1 MTFKLPRRRAQSGS
15 ALVVS
20 LIMLTLLTMFVL
32 SAINSGTINLRVAGN
47 TQSQDEARA
56 TAQQAIEQ
64 FVSSYANFFPT
75 PAAMA
80 ATGFDIN
87 NDGTSDYTVS
97 ISTPICKR
105 AGQQVPPRSV
115 DCANGL
121 KSTPPLVCW
130 DTLWDVTA
138 TATDAKTGAKQVVTQ
153 GVSITFPPTFTPAS
167 VGC

>member
-1 MTFKLPRRRAQSGS
+1 MTKRHRAAAQSGS

-20 LIMLTLLTMFVL
+20 LIMLTLLTLFVL

-64 FVSSYANFFPT
+64 FISSYVNFFPV
-75 PAAMA
+75 PAALA
-80 ATGFDIN
+80 ATGYDIN
-87 NDGTSDYTVS
+87 NDGAADYSVS
-97 ISTPICKR
+97 IATPVCKR
-105 AGQQVPPRSV
+105 AAQQVPPRSV

-138 TATDAKTGAKQVVTQ
+138 TATDAKTGAKQVITQ

>member
-1 MTFKLPRRRAQSGS
+1 MRTHRRPAGQAGS

-20 LIMLTLLTMFVL
+20 LIMLTLLTLFVL

-47 TQSQDEARA
+47 TQSQDEARGA
-56 TAQQAIEQ
+56 GQQAIEQ
-64 FVSSYANFFPT
+64 FVSSYANFFPA
-75 PAAMA
+75 PASQAG
-80 ATGFDIN
+80 TGYDVN
-87 NDGTSDYTVS
+87 NDGTADYSVS
-97 ISTPICKR
+97 IATPTCRR
-105 AGQQVPPRSV
+105 ASQQIPARSV

-138 TATDAKTGAKQVVTQ
+138 TATDAKTGTQQVITQ

>member
-1 MTFKLPRRRAQSGS
+1 MTKRHRAAAQSGS

-20 LIMLTLLTMFVL
+20 LIMLTLLTLFVL
-32 SAINSGTINLRVAGN
+32 SAINSGTSNLRVAGN

-64 FVSSYANFFPT
+64 FVSSYVNFFPV
-75 PAAMA
+75 PAALA
-80 ATGFDIN
+80 ATGYDIN
-87 NDGTSDYTVS
+87 NDGAADYSVS
-97 ISTPICKR
+97 IATPVCKR
-105 AGQQVPPRSV
+105 AAQQVPPRSV

-138 TATDAKTGAKQVVTQ
+138 TATDAKTGAKQVITQ

>member
-1 MTFKLPRRRAQSGS
+1 MTKRDRAAAQSGS

-20 LIMLTLLTMFVL
+20 LIMLTLLTLFVL

-64 FVSSYANFFPT
+64 FISSYVNFFPV
-75 PAAMA
+75 PAALA
-80 ATGFDIN
+80 ATGYDIN
-87 NDGTSDYTVS
+87 NDGAADYSVS
-97 ISTPICKR
+97 IATPVCKR
-105 AGQQVPPRSV
+105 AAQQVPPRSV

-138 TATDAKTGAKQVVTQ
+138 TATDAKTGAKQVITQ

>member
-1 MTFKLPRRRAQSGS
+1 MSKSGRARAQSGS

-47 TQSQDEARA
+47 TQSQDEARGA
-56 TAQQAIEQ
+56 AQQAIEQ
-64 FVSSYANFFPT
+64 FISSYANFYPV

-80 ATGFDIN
+80 ATGFDVN
-87 NDGTSDYTVS
+87 NDGTNDYTVS
-97 ISTPICKR
+97 IATPKCRR
-105 AGQQVPPRSV
+105 AGQQIPPRSV

-138 TATDAKTGAKQVVTQ
+138 TATDTKTGTKQVVTQ
-153 GVSITFPPTFTPAS
+153 GVSITFPPQFSPAS